1 MVPSLMRMLSRE
13 SLVHDWPLWKKDSPS
28 EIDLER
34 ARYFLITDGSFLHG
48 RTLFNDYLHK

>member
-34 ARYFLITDGSFLHG
+34 ARYFLITDGLFLHG